1 MLQRLYEILQ
11 DREDKKNPF
20 GSYLWALNRP
30 YQVLP
35 ALVWGGNQR
44 SIQEQAPEDSDIECP
59 YARWFPAIT
68 SNYEEI
74 NGHDFCKYVL
84 CDPLLMDG
92 CHKPWRTH
100 VRRIIIVEWA
110 AEPAAPPADIP
121 STVQIEELP
130 DSDEEGVAAVS
141 SSSSSQTP
149 FSASPP
155 QGNEENSKKGDKE
168 QQISANNNA
177 EDQREQDNK

>member
-1 MLQRLYEILQ
+1 MPDGFRPSH
-11 DREDKKNPF
+11 RTMKKSTGMIFAN
-20 GSYLWALNRP
+20 
-30 YQVLP
+30 
-35 ALVWGGNQR
+35 
-44 SIQEQAPEDSDIECP
+44 
-59 YARWFPAIT
+59 
-68 SNYEEI
+68 
-74 NGHDFCKYVL
+74 VL
-84 CDPLLMDG
+84 CDQLLMDG

-149 FSASPP
+149 FSASSSSSPQTPFSASPP

-177 EDQREQDNK
+177 AEDQREQDDK